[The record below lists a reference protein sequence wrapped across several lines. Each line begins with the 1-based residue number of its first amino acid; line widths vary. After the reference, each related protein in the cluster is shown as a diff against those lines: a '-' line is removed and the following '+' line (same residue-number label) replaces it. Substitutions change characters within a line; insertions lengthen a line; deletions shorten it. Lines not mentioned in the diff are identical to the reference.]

1 MFANLKKPKS
11 LTQYKL
17 MRGVT
22 DFGNLNQ
29 FNLYESGYSF
39 LIVCQIPKFMET
51 LANQNTDFK
60 NLVDNYV
67 HILEYEFR
75 GLDGIENIT
84 SDTLEIT
91 DGISNLNMISKV
103 TEQSASTVSMRFF
116 EKSGS
121 SITKFHEAF
130 LHGIK
135 DPRTQIKR
143 YHGLIDSGALEAGY
157 ENEVFT
163 FLYFVTDNT
172 ATQIEK
178 AYLLLSAQ
186 PTSAETSIYNSEKGS
201 IENKEITVEFN
212 CYPVKGEKIY
222 EKAKQMLDWMN
233 NKENTNKLI
242 VDSNNFEYTGI
253 NKVPVPAKSNGVVE

>member
-1 MFANLKKPKS
+1 MFENLKKPRN

-39 LIVCQIPKFMET
+39 LIVCQVPKFMEV
-51 LANQNTDFK
+51 LGSENSDFQD
-60 NLVDNYV
+60 LLDNYT

-75 GLDGIENIT
+75 GLDGLENIT

-91 DGISNLNMISKV
+91 DGISTLNMISKV
-103 TEQSASTVSMRFF
+103 TEQSASTISMRFF

-121 SITKFHEAF
+121 AITKFHEAF

-135 DPRTQIKR
+135 DPKTQIKR
-143 YHGLIDSGALEAGY
+143 YHGLIDSGKLEDGY
-157 ENEVFT
+157 ENEIFT

-186 PTSAETSIYNSEKGS
+186 PTTAETSIYNSEKGA
-201 IENKEITVEFN
+201 IENKEISVEFN

-222 EKAKQMLDWMN
+222 QKAKQMLDWMN
-233 NKENTNKLI
+233 NSENPDKLI
-242 VDSNNFEYTGI
+242 VDSNNFEYSGI
-253 NKVPVPAKSNGVVE
+253 EKINVPKTNN